1 MQLIYSNP
9 EETTITVT
17 LDEGEW
23 LGDLIGPTVA
33 HVPTDP
39 MNRHYDEILYWNYVV
54 DAYAAPAAPQPTDTV
69 DNLLEKVRA
78 LEARL
83 VNLQV

>member
-39 MNRHYDEILYWNYVV
+39 MNRHYDEILDQGLTI
-54 DAYAAPAAPQPTDTV
+54 DAYSKP
-69 DNLLEKVRA
+69 
-78 LEARL
+78 
-83 VNLQV
+83 

>member
-9 EETTITVT
+9 DETTINVT
-17 LDEGEW
+17 LDEGEN

-39 MNRHYDEILYWNYVV
+39 DNRHYAEIVEGDYTIKSYE
-54 DAYAAPAAPQPTDTV
+54 APVQAGP
-69 DNLLEKVRA
+69 
-78 LEARL
+78 
-83 VNLQV
+83 